1 MTQLPLRAQLAS
13 ALGRTAATLS
23 RATGRGDGS
32 VIGGRVGLVLEPDLL
47 RKLAR
52 DRRLALVSATNG
64 KTTTTRLIT
73 SALQELGDVAT
84 NAFGANMPAGHV
96 SALSSAKDAPYGVLE
111 VDEKYLPEVIETTG
125 AGVVVLMNLSR
136 DQMDRAAEI
145 WLLAQKWRRA
155 LVARNTHVIANAD
168 DPLVAWG
175 ASTAARVTWVS
186 VGQPWKE
193 DSWCCPECGG
203 PLDRGGMD
211 YVPPGGHAPGVAV
224 RQADGGVPAAPG
236 SPAGPGGPGGGLAE
250 NDWACRECSFRR
262 PAPSWFLDGDTVV
275 DPRGQRWPLDIR
287 LPGRA
292 NRANAVVALATAEA
306 FGLPV
311 QRALPR
317 LAEVTSVAG
326 RYTTVERE
334 GRQARLL
341 LAKNPA
347 GWLEAFDVLDPALPV
362 ILSVNAQGP
371 DGRDTSW
378 LWDVDYRV
386 LRGRPVYVTG
396 ERRLDLAL
404 RLDVAEVPFQL
415 TESFG
420 HALAVQPP
428 GKVDVIANY
437 TAFQQIRSEFGR
449 AV

>member
-32 VIGGRVGLVLEPDLL
+32 VIGGRVGLALEPDLL
-47 RKLAR
+47 RKLAQ
-52 DRRLALVSATNG
+52 DRKLALVSATNG

-96 SALSSAKDAPYGVLE
+96 SALSSAKHAPYGVLE
-111 VDEKYLPEVIETTG
+111 VDEKYLPEVIDTTG
-125 AGVVVLMNLSR
+125 AGVIVMMNLSR
-136 DQMDRAAEI
+136 DQMDRAGEI

-155 LVARNTHVIANAD
+155 LAGRPAHVIANAD

-175 ASTAARVTWVS
+175 ASTAASVTWVS

-203 PLDRGGMD
+203 PLDRKGMD
-211 YVPPGGHAPGVAV
+211 YTPPGTAA
-224 RQADGGVPAAPG
+224 PAAVSGPVPG
-236 SPAGPGGPGGGLAE
+236 TASGAVSGALVSRSAE
-250 NDWACRECSFRR
+250 NDWACRECTFRR
-262 PAPSWFLDGDTVV
+262 PEPTWSLDDDAVI
-275 DPRGQRWPLDIR
+275 DPRGQRWVLDIQ

-292 NRANAVVALATAEA
+292 NRSNAVIALATAET

-317 LAEVTSVAG
+317 LREVTSVAG
-326 RYTTVERE
+326 RYTTVQRD
-334 GRQARLL
+334 GRHARLL

-347 GWLEAFDVLDPALPV
+347 GWLEAFDVLDRSLPV

-396 ERRLDLAL
+396 ERKLDLAL
-404 RLDVAEVPFQL
+404 RLDVAGVPFQL
-415 TESFG
+415 TGSFAE
-420 HALAVQPP
+420 ALAAQPP

>member
-32 VIGGRVGLVLEPDLL
+32 VIGGRIGLALEPDLL
-47 RKLAR
+47 RKLAQ
-52 DRRLALVSATNG
+52 DRKLALVSATNG

-96 SALSSAKDAPYGVLE
+96 SALSTAKHAPYGVLE
-111 VDEKYLPEVIETTG
+111 VDEKYLPEVINTTG
-125 AGVVVLMNLSR
+125 AGVIVLMNLSR
-136 DQMDRAAEI
+136 DQMDRAGEI

-155 LVARNTHVIANAD
+155 LAGKNTHVIANAD

-175 ASTAARVTWVS
+175 ASTATRVTWVS
-186 VGQPWKE
+186 AGQPWKE

-203 PLDRGGMD
+203 PLDRKGMD
-211 YVPPGGHAPGVAV
+211 YTPPGGHVSGMVPP
-224 RQADGGVPAAPG
+224 RTAD
-236 SPAGPGGPGGGLAE
+236 
-250 NDWACRECSFRR
+250 NDWACRECAFRR
-262 PAPSWFLDGDTVV
+262 PQPSWALDDDAAI
-275 DPRGQRWPLDIR
+275 DPRGQRWVLDIQ

-292 NRANAVVALATAEA
+292 NRANAVMALATAET

-317 LAEVTSVAG
+317 LREVRSVAG
-326 RYTTVERE
+326 RYTTVERD

-347 GWLEAFDVLDPALPV
+347 GWLEAFDVLDRSLPV

-386 LRGRPVYVTG
+386 LRGRPVYVAG

-404 RLDVAEVPFQL
+404 RLDVAGVPFQL
-415 TESFG
+415 ADSFG
-420 HALAVQPP
+420 QALAAQPP

>member
-1 MTQLPLRAQLAS
+1 MTQLPLRAQLA
-13 ALGRTAATLS
+13 ATLGRTAATLS
-23 RATGRGDGS
+23 RMTGRGDGS

-47 RKLAR
+47 RKLAK
-52 DRRLALVSATNG
+52 DRKLVLVSATNG
-64 KTTTTRLIT
+64 KTTTTRLIV
-73 SALQELGDVAT
+73 SALQELGDVAS

-96 SALSSAKDAPYGVLE
+96 SALAQDKHAPYAVLE
-111 VDEKYLPEVIETTG
+111 VDEKYLPEVIDTTG

-155 LVARNTHVIANAD
+155 LAGKNTHVIANAD

-175 ASTAARVTWVS
+175 ASTAQHVTWVS
-186 VGQPWKE
+186 GGQRWRE

-203 PLDRGGMD
+203 PLDRKD
-211 YVPPGGHAPGVAV
+211 
-224 RQADGGVPAAPG
+224 
-236 SPAGPGGPGGGLAE
+236 
-250 NDWACRECSFRR
+250 NDWACRECAFRR
-262 PAPSWFLDGDTVV
+262 PQPTWWLDEQNDLVI
-275 DPRGQRWPLDIR
+275 DPYGQRWPLHLQ

-292 NRANAVVALATAEA
+292 NASNAAMALATAA
-306 FGLPV
+306 LFGLAPST
-311 QRALPR
+311 ALDR
-317 LAEVTSVAG
+317 LRQVKSVAG
-326 RYTTVERE
+326 RYTTVERD
-334 GRQARLL
+334 GRVIRLL

-347 GWLEAFDVLDPALPV
+347 GWLEAFDVLDPPPVPV

-404 RLDVAEVPFQL
+404 RLDVAQVPFQL
-415 TESFG
+415 AEHIGDAF
-420 HALAVQPP
+420 AAVPP

-437 TAFQQIRSEFGR
+437 TAFQQIRAEFGR

>member
-23 RATGRGDGS
+23 RVTGRGDGS
-32 VIGGRVGLVLEPDLL
+32 VIGGRVGLILEPDLL
-47 RKLAR
+47 R
-52 DRRLALVSATNG
+52 RLAADRKLVLVSATNG

-73 SALQELGDVAT
+73 SALQELGEVAT

-96 SALSSAKDAPYGVLE
+96 SALSQSKQAPLAVLE
-111 VDEKYLPEVIETTG
+111 VDEKYLPEVLATTG
-125 AGVVVLMNLSR
+125 AGVACLMNLSR

-155 LVARNTHVIANAD
+155 LAAKNTHVVANCD
-168 DPLVAWG
+168 DPLVTWG
-175 ASTAARVTWVS
+175 AATAGQVTWVS
-186 VGQPWKE
+186 CGQPWKE

-203 PLDRGGMD
+203 PLDRKGD
-211 YVPPGGHAPGVAV
+211 
-224 RQADGGVPAAPG
+224 
-236 SPAGPGGPGGGLAE
+236 
-250 NDWACRECSFRR
+250 DWACRECTFRR
-262 PAPSWFLDGDTVV
+262 PEPAWVLDDDAVV
-275 DPRGQRWPLDIR
+275 DPRGRRWVLDLR

-292 NRANAVVALATAEA
+292 NRANAAMSLAVAEV

-311 QRALPR
+311 EQALPR
-317 LAEVTSVAG
+317 LREVTSVAG
-326 RYTTVERE
+326 RYTMVERD
-334 GRQARLL
+334 GRSLRLL

-347 GWLEAFDVLDPALPV
+347 GWLEAFEVADPALPI

-404 RLDVAEVPFQL
+404 RLDVADVPFRLCDTFEQ
-415 TESFG
+415 
-420 HALAVQPP
+420 AVGELPP
-428 GKVDVIANY
+428 GRVDVIANY
-437 TAFQQIRSEFGR
+437 TAFQRIRAEFGR
-449 AV
+449 AL

>member
-13 ALGRTAATLS
+13 ALGRSAATLS
-23 RATGRGDGS
+23 RMTGRGDGS
-32 VIGGRVGLVLEPDLL
+32 VIGGRVGLLLEPDLL

-52 DRRLALVSATNG
+52 DRKLALVSATNG

-73 SALQELGDVAT
+73 SALLEFGEVAT

-96 SALSSAKDAPYGVLE
+96 SALSQHKAAPYGVLE
-111 VDEKYLPEVIETTG
+111 VDEKYLPEVLDTTG
-125 AGVVVLMNLSR
+125 AGVVCLMNLSR

-155 LVARNTHVIANAD
+155 LSGKPTHVIANCD
-168 DPLVAWG
+168 DPLVTWG
-175 ASTAARVTWVS
+175 ASTAAKVTWVAG
-186 VGQPWKE
+186 GQRWKE

-203 PLDRGGMD
+203 PLDRKD
-211 YVPPGGHAPGVAV
+211 A
-224 RQADGGVPAAPG
+224 
-236 SPAGPGGPGGGLAE
+236 
-250 NDWACRECSFRR
+250 DWACRECTFHR
-262 PAPSWFLDGDTVV
+262 PEPQWAVDDDAAV
-275 DPRGQRWPLDIR
+275 DPRGQRWLLDIQ
-287 LPGRA
+287 LPGQA
-292 NRANAVVALATAEA
+292 NRSNAVMALAVAEA
-306 FGLPV
+306 FGVPV
-311 QRALPR
+311 ERALPR
-317 LAEVTSVAG
+317 LREVTSVAG
-326 RYTTVERE
+326 RYTTVERD
-334 GRQARLL
+334 GRHARLL

-347 GWLEAFDVLDPALPV
+347 GWLEAFDVADPQFPI

-378 LWDVDYRV
+378 LWDVDYRI
-386 LRGRPVYVTG
+386 LRGRPVFVTG

-404 RLDVAEVPFQL
+404 RLDVADVPFTL
-415 TESFG
+415 CGTFTE
-420 HALAVQPP
+420 ALAMQPP

>member
-1 MTQLPLRAQLAS
+1 MTQLPLRAQLAT

-23 RATGRGDGS
+23 RVTGRGDGS
-32 VIGGRVGLVLEPDLL
+32 VIGGRVSLVLEPDLL
-47 RKLAR
+47 RKLAH
-52 DRRLALVSATNG
+52 DRKLALVSATNG

-73 SALQELGDVAT
+73 SALSELGDVAT

-96 SALSSAKDAPYGVLE
+96 SALSSAKHAPYGVLE
-111 VDEKYLPEVIETTG
+111 VDEKYLPEVIDTTG
-125 AGVVVLMNLSR
+125 AGVICLMNLSR
-136 DQMDRAAEI
+136 DQMDRAGEI

-155 LVARNTHVIANAD
+155 LAGKNTHVIANAD
-168 DPLVAWG
+168 DPLVTWG
-175 ASTAARVTWVS
+175 ASTAASVTWVS
-186 VGQPWKE
+186 AGQPWKE
-193 DSWCCPECGG
+193 DSWCCPQCGG
-203 PLDRGGMD
+203 PLDRKGME
-211 YVPPGGHAPGVAV
+211 YVPPGSMG
-224 RQADGGVPAAPG
+224 
-236 SPAGPGGPGGGLAE
+236 AGASSGAGD
-250 NDWACRECSFRR
+250 NDWACRECTFRR
-262 PAPSWFLDGDTVV
+262 PEPSWILDDDAVI
-275 DPRGQRWPLDIR
+275 DPRGQRWVLDIQ

-292 NRANAVVALATAEA
+292 NRANAAIALATAEV

-311 QRALPR
+311 ERALPR
-317 LAEVTSVAG
+317 LREVRSVAG
-326 RYTTVERE
+326 RYTTVERD
-334 GRQARLL
+334 GRHARLL

-347 GWLEAFDVLDPALPV
+347 GWLEAFDVLDASLPV

-386 LRGRPVYVTG
+386 LRGRPVFVAG

-404 RLDVAEVPFQL
+404 RLDVADVPFQL
-415 TESFG
+415 ANSFEQ
-420 HALAVQPP
+420 ALAAQPS

>member
-1 MTQLPLRAQLAS
+1 MTQLPLRAQLAT

-23 RATGRGDGS
+23 RVTGRGDGS
-32 VIGGRVGLVLEPDLL
+32 VIGGRVSMLLEPDLL
-47 RKLAR
+47 RQLAR
-52 DRRLALVSATNG
+52 DRKLALVSATNG

-73 SALQELGDVAT
+73 SALSELGDVAT

-96 SALSSAKDAPYGVLE
+96 SALSSAKHAPYGVLE
-111 VDEKYLPEVIETTG
+111 VDEKYLPEVIGTTG
-125 AGVVVLMNLSR
+125 AGVICLMNLSR
-136 DQMDRAAEI
+136 DQMDRAGEI

-155 LVARNTHVIANAD
+155 LAGTNTHVIANAD
-168 DPLVAWG
+168 DPLVTWG
-175 ASTAARVTWVS
+175 ASTAASVTWVS
-186 VGQPWKE
+186 AGQPWKE

-203 PLDRGGMD
+203 PLDRKGME
-211 YVPPGGHAPGVAV
+211 YVPPGSLG
-224 RQADGGVPAAPG
+224 
-236 SPAGPGGPGGGLAE
+236 AGASSGTAE
-250 NDWACRECSFRR
+250 NDWACRECTFRR
-262 PAPSWFLDGDTVV
+262 PEPSWVLDDDAVI
-275 DPRGQRWPLDIR
+275 DPRGQRWVLDIQ

-292 NRANAVVALATAEA
+292 NRANAAIALATAEA

-311 QRALPR
+311 ERALPR
-317 LAEVTSVAG
+317 LREVSSVAG
-326 RYTTVERE
+326 RYTTVERD
-334 GRQARLL
+334 GRHARLL

-347 GWLEAFDVLDPALPV
+347 GWLEAFDVLDSSLPV

-386 LRGRPVYVTG
+386 LRGRPVFVTG
-396 ERRLDLAL
+396 ERKLDLAL
-404 RLDVAEVPFQL
+404 RLDVADVPFQL
-415 TESFG
+415 ANSFG
-420 HALAVQPP
+420 QVLAAQPP

>member
-1 MTQLPLRAQLAS
+1 MTQLPLRAQLAT

-23 RATGRGDGS
+23 RVTGRGDGS
-32 VIGGRVGLVLEPDLL
+32 VIGGRVSLVLEPDLL
-47 RKLAR
+47 RKLAH
-52 DRRLALVSATNG
+52 DRKLALVSATNG

-73 SALQELGDVAT
+73 SALSELGDVAT

-96 SALSSAKDAPYGVLE
+96 SALSSAKHAPYGVLE
-111 VDEKYLPEVIETTG
+111 VDEKYLPEVIDTTG
-125 AGVVVLMNLSR
+125 AGVVCLMNLSR
-136 DQMDRAAEI
+136 DQMDRAGEI

-155 LVARNTHVIANAD
+155 LAGKNTHVIANAD

-175 ASTAARVTWVS
+175 ASTAASVTWVS
-186 VGQPWKE
+186 AGQPWKE

-203 PLDRGGMD
+203 PLDRKGME
-211 YVPPGGHAPGVAV
+211 YVPPGSAGTGAPA
-224 RQADGGVPAAPG
+224 QAG
-236 SPAGPGGPGGGLAE
+236 E
-250 NDWACRECSFRR
+250 NDWACRECTFRR
-262 PAPSWFLDGDTVV
+262 PEPSWVLDDDAVI
-275 DPRGQRWPLDIR
+275 DPRGRRWVLDIQ

-292 NRANAVVALATAEA
+292 NRANAAIALATAEV

-311 QRALPR
+311 ERALPR
-317 LAEVTSVAG
+317 LREVRSVAG
-326 RYTTVERE
+326 RYTTVERD
-334 GRQARLL
+334 GRHARLL

-347 GWLEAFDVLDPALPV
+347 GWLEAFDVLDSSLPV

-386 LRGRPVYVTG
+386 LRGRPVFVAG

-404 RLDVAEVPFQL
+404 RLDVADVPFQL
-415 TESFG
+415 ADSFER
-420 HALAVQPP
+420 ALAAQPP

>member
-23 RATGRGDGS
+23 RVTGRGDGS
-32 VIGGRVGLVLEPDLL
+32 VIGGRVGLMLEPDLL
-47 RKLAR
+47 RKLAA
-52 DRRLALVSATNG
+52 DRKLVLVSATNG

-73 SALQELGDVAT
+73 SALQELGEVAT

-96 SALSSAKDAPYGVLE
+96 SALSHAKQAPLAVLE
-111 VDEKYLPEVIETTG
+111 VDEKYLPEVLDTTG
-125 AGVVVLMNLSR
+125 ASVVVLMNLSR

-145 WLLAQKWRRA
+145 WLLAQKWQRA
-155 LVARNTHVIANAD
+155 LTGKNTHVIANCD
-168 DPLVAWG
+168 DPLVTWG
-175 ASTAARVTWVS
+175 ASTASRVTWVS
-186 VGQPWKE
+186 CGQPWKE
-193 DSWCCPECGG
+193 DSWCCPRCGG
-203 PLDRGGMD
+203 PLDRKGD
-211 YVPPGGHAPGVAV
+211 
-224 RQADGGVPAAPG
+224 
-236 SPAGPGGPGGGLAE
+236 
-250 NDWACRECSFRR
+250 DWACRECSFRR
-262 PAPSWFLDGDTVV
+262 PEPAWLLDDDAVI
-275 DPRGQRWPLDIR
+275 DPARRRWVLDLQ

-292 NRANAVVALATAEA
+292 NRANAAIALATSEA

-311 QRALPR
+311 ERALPR
-317 LAEVTSVAG
+317 LREVRSVAG
-326 RYTTVERE
+326 RYTTVERD
-334 GRQARLL
+334 GRALRLL

-347 GWLEAFDVLDPALPV
+347 GWLEAFEVSDPSLPI

-415 TESFG
+415 CDTFE
-420 HALAVQPP
+420 AAVNLRPP
-428 GKVDVIANY
+428 GRVDVIANY
-437 TAFQQIRSEFGR
+437 TAFQRIRAEFGR

>member
-23 RATGRGDGS
+23 RVTGRGDGS
-32 VIGGRVGLVLEPDLL
+32 VIGGRVGLILEPDLL
-47 RKLAR
+47 RKLAA
-52 DRRLALVSATNG
+52 DRKLVLVSATNG

-73 SALQELGDVAT
+73 SELQELGEVAT

-96 SALSSAKDAPYGVLE
+96 SALSQAKQAPIAVLE
-111 VDEKYLPEVIETTG
+111 VDEKYLPEVIDTTK
-125 AGVVVLMNLSR
+125 AGVVCLMNLSR

-155 LVARNTHVIANAD
+155 LAGRDTHVIANCD
-168 DPLVAWG
+168 DPLVTWG
-175 ASTAARVTWVS
+175 ASTATQVTWVS
-186 VGQPWKE
+186 CGQPWKE

-203 PLDRGGMD
+203 PLDRKGD
-211 YVPPGGHAPGVAV
+211 
-224 RQADGGVPAAPG
+224 
-236 SPAGPGGPGGGLAE
+236 
-250 NDWACRECSFRR
+250 DWACRECTFRR
-262 PAPSWFLDGDTVV
+262 PEPAWRLDDDAVI
-275 DPRGQRWPLDIR
+275 DPAGQRWVLDLQ

-292 NRANAVVALATAEA
+292 NRANAAIALATAEV
-306 FGLPV
+306 FGLTV
-311 QRALPR
+311 ERALPR
-317 LAEVTSVAG
+317 LRDVRSVAG
-326 RYTTVERE
+326 RYTTVERD
-334 GRQARLL
+334 GRVLRLL

-347 GWLEAFDVLDPALPV
+347 GWLEAFEVADPALPI

-386 LRGRPVYVTG
+386 LSGRPVYVTG

-404 RLDVAEVPFQL
+404 RLDVAGVAFELCDTFDD
-415 TESFG
+415 
-420 HALAVQPP
+420 AVRRQGP
-428 GKVDVIANY
+428 GRVDVIANY
-437 TAFQQIRSEFGR
+437 TAFQHIRAEFGR

>member
-23 RATGRGDGS
+23 RVTGRGDGS
-32 VIGGRVGLVLEPDLL
+32 VIGGRVSLILEPDLL
-47 RKLAR
+47 RKLAA

-73 SALQELGDVAT
+73 SALRELGEVAT

-96 SALSSAKDAPYGVLE
+96 SALSQAKDAPYGVLE
-111 VDEKYLPEVIETTG
+111 VDEKYLPEVLHTTG
-125 AGVVVLMNLSR
+125 ASVVCLMNLSR

-155 LVARNTHVIANAD
+155 LAGRDTHVIANCD
-168 DPLVAWG
+168 DPLVTWG
-175 ASTAARVTWVS
+175 ASAAAQVTWVAAK
-186 VGQPWKE
+186 QRWRE

-203 PLDRGGMD
+203 PLDRKD
-211 YVPPGGHAPGVAV
+211 
-224 RQADGGVPAAPG
+224 D
-236 SPAGPGGPGGGLAE
+236 
-250 NDWACRECSFRR
+250 DWACRECAFRR
-262 PAPSWFLDGDTVV
+262 PQPSWLLGDNEVI
-275 DPRGQRWPLDIR
+275 DPRGRSWPLDLR

-292 NRANAVVALATAEA
+292 NQANAVVALATAET

-311 QRALPR
+311 ERALPR
-317 LAEVTSVAG
+317 LREVTSVAG
-326 RYTTVERE
+326 RYTTVERD
-334 GRQARLL
+334 GRVLRLL

-347 GWLEAFDVLDPALPV
+347 GWLEAFDVADPNLPI
-362 ILSVNAQGP
+362 ILSINAQGP

-386 LRGRPVYVTG
+386 LAGRPVYVTG

-404 RLDVAEVPFQL
+404 RLDVAGVPFRL
-415 TESFG
+415 CATFDE
-420 HALAVQPP
+420 ALAAQAP
-428 GKVDVIANY
+428 GKIDVIANY
-437 TAFQQIRSEFGR
+437 TAFQQIRAEFGR